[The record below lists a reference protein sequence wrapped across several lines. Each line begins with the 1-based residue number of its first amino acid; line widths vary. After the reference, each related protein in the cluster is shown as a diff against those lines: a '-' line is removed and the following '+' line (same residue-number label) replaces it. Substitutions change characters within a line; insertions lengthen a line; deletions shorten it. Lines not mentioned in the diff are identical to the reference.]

1 MNLIKLYIQ
10 EEDTGRLDTYLSRE
24 LDEVS
29 RTYIQKLINEGLV
42 LVNGKQKKPKYMIK
56 EGDKIQVDM
65 PILKEPEVLPE
76 NIPLEIIYE
85 DNDLIIVNKPQGMVV
100 HPAPG
105 NYTGTL
111 VNALLYH
118 VDKLSTINGIM
129 RPGIVHRLDKDTS
142 GLLIVAKNNLS
153 HEILTDSLKKREI
166 RREYISLV
174 HGNIDEEQGFVDK
187 PIGRDQKDRKKMA
200 VTSIN
205 SKEAKTY
212 YKVLERFHKYT
223 LIEAKLHTGR
233 THQIRVHLS
242 YINHPVVGDPV
253 YSNIKDKFN
262 LQGQLLHS
270 IRLGFTHPT
279 MGEYMIFETDM
290 PERFKKII
298 SKLN

>member
-153 HEILTDSLKKREI
+153 HEILTDSLKKEKYV
-166 RREYISLV
+166 ESIS
-174 HGNIDEEQGFVDK
+174 
-187 PIGRDQKDRKKMA
+187 P
-200 VTSIN
+200 
-205 SKEAKTY
+205 
-212 YKVLERFHKYT
+212 
-223 LIEAKLHTGR
+223 
-233 THQIRVHLS
+233 
-242 YINHPVVGDPV
+242 
-253 YSNIKDKFN
+253 
-262 LQGQLLHS
+262 
-270 IRLGFTHPT
+270 
-279 MGEYMIFETDM
+279 
-290 PERFKKII
+290 
-298 SKLN
+298 

>member
-1 MNLIKLYIQ
+1 M
-10 EEDTGRLDTYLSRE
+10 
-24 LDEVS
+24 
-29 RTYIQKLINEGLV
+29 
-42 LVNGKQKKPKYMIK
+42 
-56 EGDKIQVDM
+56 
-65 PILKEPEVLPE
+65 
-76 NIPLEIIYE
+76 
-85 DNDLIIVNKPQGMVV
+85 
-100 HPAPG
+100 
-105 NYTGTL
+105 
-111 VNALLYH
+111 
-118 VDKLSTINGIM
+118 
-129 RPGIVHRLDKDTS
+129 
-142 GLLIVAKNNLS
+142 
-153 HEILTDSLKKREI
+153 
-166 RREYISLV
+166 